1 MIDIADDGRGPGPD
15 GPGPGHGLLGL
26 HEQVQALGGTLAL
39 DRPEAGGLRLR
50 VRLPIR
56 PPVATEDRT

>member
-1 MIDIADDGRGPGPD
+1 MDDEIILRA
-15 GPGPGHGLLGL
+15 
-26 HEQVQALGGTLAL
+26 EQISMLFPGTLAL